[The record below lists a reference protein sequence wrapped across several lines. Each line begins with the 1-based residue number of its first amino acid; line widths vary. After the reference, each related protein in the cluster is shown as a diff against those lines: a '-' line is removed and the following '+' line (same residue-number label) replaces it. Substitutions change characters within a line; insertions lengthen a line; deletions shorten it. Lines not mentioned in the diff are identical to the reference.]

1 MNKSNLK
8 TYKIRIFDYNFN
20 QLRGGFQI
28 QFNQD
33 STYQELKNHIIEKFP
48 DILNKDFI
56 LSVNGYNPQLNSKI
70 HKSTELITMIQENN
84 EPVIDTNKLPMNDD
98 NINDE
103 EINESSSDDGYGTLL
118 GDLLKQGKND
128 NLGKKR
134 ERLNSFEEQ
143 DNLIKFN
150 EDFEIISDFA
160 PTNNE
165 LYNIFFNAEP
175 LLYNTKKRIKRII
188 NPEKIIKQNNLQRN
202 FLDIEY
208 LTVQS
213 IKDDEIIYNEEKN
226 YTQDEEI
233 IRRKVIDEVNK
244 DIIQKDFLNEYYKE
258 ETKKEAIEEIK
269 EVTKEEE
276 ISEDNIIKEEEI
288 SENNIIKEEEI
299 NEDNIIKEE
308 ISEVN
313 NKITK
318 KENIIK
324 KNNKSLIKYNLDNH
338 KFNIKQILLEFY
350 NNTSFPTFEERIKYA
365 EIINYLSHY
374 QPERKQ
380 KKINF
385 VFDLDNTLIHGILL
399 NNKKNLKLNTDNYY
413 INENLE
419 IKDAVFLFF
428 FHIRNGIEELFEEI
442 KDIGNLYIYTL
453 AVLPY
458 ALKIKNKIEQLCNIT
473 FIRMNCNE
481 GSTKLKFLENLDIN
495 IDKTLVLDDSPN
507 VWNGDPKVFNVI
519 PSKCYYNETIMN
531 NAKQSYTNEVRSN
544 ITNEFRRYFFYNI
557 VEEGNDWL
565 DNKLEKGYLESDTQK
580 YYYIETENS
589 KKNQLEYIGKVYKT
603 VYNILEFGDYRAMVA
618 VKMIKTILFAGMIFD
633 LDYYKGNDI
642 VYNILKKMI
651 FTCGGEEYKK
661 NSNIRNNAEFICICN
676 KNLLQQVN
684 KKYIMEKSNT
694 YNQFYIVDESYV
706 FDCNFCI
713 TKFSPLEYQLNPS

>member
-1 MNKSNLK
+1 M
-8 TYKIRIFDYNFN
+8 
-20 QLRGGFQI
+20 
-28 QFNQD
+28 
-33 STYQELKNHIIEKFP
+33 
-48 DILNKDFI
+48 
-56 LSVNGYNPQLNSKI
+56 
-70 HKSTELITMIQENN
+70 
-84 EPVIDTNKLPMNDD
+84 
-98 NINDE
+98 
-103 EINESSSDDGYGTLL
+103 
-118 GDLLKQGKND
+118 
-128 NLGKKR
+128 
-134 ERLNSFEEQ
+134 
-143 DNLIKFN
+143 
-150 EDFEIISDFA
+150 
-160 PTNNE
+160 
-165 LYNIFFNAEP
+165 
-175 LLYNTKKRIKRII
+175 
-188 NPEKIIKQNNLQRN
+188 
-202 FLDIEY
+202 
-208 LTVQS
+208 
-213 IKDDEIIYNEEKN
+213 
-226 YTQDEEI
+226 
-233 IRRKVIDEVNK
+233 
-244 DIIQKDFLNEYYKE
+244 
-258 ETKKEAIEEIK
+258 
-269 EVTKEEE
+269 
-276 ISEDNIIKEEEI
+276 
-288 SENNIIKEEEI
+288 
-299 NEDNIIKEE
+299 
-308 ISEVN
+308 
-313 NKITK
+313 
-318 KENIIK
+318 
-324 KNNKSLIKYNLDNH
+324 DNH

-507 VWNGDPKVFNVI
+507 VWKGDPKVFNVI

-544 ITNEFRRYFFYNI
+544 ITNEFRRYFFYNK

-565 DNKLEKGYLESDTQK
+565 DNKLEKGYLDSDTQK